1 MRSRVLVVLFVLLAM
16 CGPIACGDD
25 SSSSTTSARETQPT
39 TTAPKPT
46 GPRGR
51 RHPDEYKGVY
61 AETKEV
67 CSIATRKKVAEI
79 VGSRSTRREDIARAV
94 ANGYKQRLRKK
105 AYRGCLAGLE

>member
-1 MRSRVLVVLFVLLAM
+1 MRRALVVPFVVL
-16 CGPIACGDD
+16 CIGGPIACGDD
-25 SSSSTTSARETQPT
+25 SSSSTNARESEPAS
-39 TTAPKPT
+39 TAPKPT
-46 GPRGR
+46 SPRG

-67 CSIATRKKVAEI
+67 CGASTRKKIAEN

-105 AYRGCLAGLE
+105 AYRGCLAALE